1 LIKQVVKISLNEA
14 TPQTFVEGNLVIP
27 DNSIGLVI
35 FAHGSDSSKKS
46 ARNQLV
52 SQKLNE
58 NGIGTLLFDLLTEEE
73 QESDIRLEKII
84 SNVLGGKFNK
94 FNIALL
100 TNRLSI
106 ATKWVID
113 FLKNS
118 NLKLAFFASSTGAA
132 AALTCATKFDINSI
146 IIRSGRTDLINAGLS
161 QLDSP
166 CLFIIGGKEK
176 TIIKINKKTI
186 KQLRNSVEKDLLIV
200 PNASHLFEEEGAME
214 TVANISAEWLKKH
227 FRRPVNT
234 MP

>member
-1 LIKQVVKISLNEA
+1 
-14 TPQTFVEGNLVIP
+14 
-27 DNSIGLVI
+27 
-35 FAHGSDSSKKS
+35 
-46 ARNQLV
+46 
-52 SQKLNE
+52 
-58 NGIGTLLFDLLTEEE
+58 LLFDLLTEEE

-84 SNVLGGKFNK
+84 SNVPGSKFNK

-146 IIRSGRTDLINAGLS
+146 IVRSGRTDLINAGLS

-176 TIIKINKKTI
+176 TIIKINQKTI
-186 KQLRNSVEKDLLIV
+186 KQLSNSVEKDLLIV
-200 PNASHLFEEEGAME
+200 PNASHLVEEEGAME